1 MLPAELID
9 EVLGAPLSA
18 EPLLHHL
25 RTKYGEIY
33 GF

>member
-9 EVLGAPLSA
+9 EILGGPLSA
-18 EPLLHHL
+18 EPLLQHL